1 VTSCPIKGE
10 TSIELPGVS
19 ERRPL
24 AFPIE
29 TAPHAA
35 DPIFVYSPHRGGWTI
50 AERAGPTWVDRATG
64 QEIERPTHWMPLPE
78 LS

>member
-1 VTSCPIKGE
+1 VTRPVKGE
-10 TSIELPGVS
+10 TSIELPDVS

-29 TAPHAA
+29 TAPNTAH
-35 DPIFVYSPHRGGWTI
+35 PIFVYSPRRGDWTI
-50 AERAGPTWVDRATG
+50 AKRAGATWVDRATG
-64 QEIERPTHWMPLPE
+64 QEIERPTHSMPLPE